1 MQAFASTR
9 EHDMSQQENRYPPIA
24 DYALISDCRSA
35 ALVSAR
41 GSIDW
46 CCMPRFDS
54 DSCFGRLLDWN
65 HGGSYT
71 IFPTAG
77 QVDLTRRYLPE
88 TMVLETGFSTADGQA
103 RLYDFF
109 MMDGDAGPRSQVEL
123 VRLIEGVAGGVE
135 LRVEIAPRF
144 DFGEI
149 VPRVRR
155 KAPDVYTA
163 IGSNMGLVIQSDVPL
178 EVVRHQALAATFRV
192 QAGQRI
198 TLAVR
203 FEHPELIDAAPA
215 PSPVPER
222 RADAGF
228 ERTCRWWRDW
238 ARRIRLPYQLD
249 EQSLRS
255 AIVLKSLS
263 FERTGAIVA
272 APTTS
277 LPERMGGMRNWDYR
291 FSWVRDSV
299 FTVRALYQLGCDS
312 EGDRF
317 LQFVQRSSAGSAAEL
332 QIMYGVDGKRR
343 LTEVEVEALE
353 GYRGSRP
360 VRIGNRASRQNQHDL
375 YGEILELAWRWHAAG
390 GDIELQYWDF
400 LVDVANAACDH
411 WQEKDYGIWE
421 FRDGPRHHVHSKAMC
436 WGALEYGIRLAQE
449 RSLAAPLQRWI
460 DTRRAIREAIEREGY
475 DAQRGVFV
483 QSFGNA
489 CLDAALLRLPR
500 IGFVAYDDPRMI
512 RTTDAI
518 CAELDCGGLLL
529 RYDMPDGLPGQEG
542 AFVPCTFWL
551 VDCLA
556 RQGRRELA
564 WRYYQRALR
573 CANSLGL
580 FSEEF
585 DLSTGQMLGNFPQAL
600 THVSQIMA
608 RLALAETAQDGTQ
621 G

>member
-1 MQAFASTR
+1 MNPK
-9 EHDMSQQENRYPPIA
+9 EIRYPPIA
-24 DYALISDCRSA
+24 DYALISNCRSA
-35 ALVSAR
+35 ALVSAS
-41 GSIDW
+41 GAIDW

-54 DSCFGRLLDWN
+54 DSCFGRLLDWD
-65 HGGSYT
+65 HGGYYT
-71 IFPTAG
+71 IFPSG
-77 QVDLTRRYLPE
+77 EQVGVTRRYLRE
-88 TMVLETGFSTADGQA
+88 TMVLETCFTTPGGQA

-109 MMDGDAGPRSQVEL
+109 VMDDGDGLRSQVEL
-123 VRLIEGVAGGVE
+123 VRLVEGVSGSVE

-144 DFGEI
+144 DYGEI
-149 VPRVRR
+149 VPRVRC
-155 KAPDVYTA
+155 KAQDIYTA

-178 EVVRHQALAATFRV
+178 DVIRHHELAANFRV
-192 QAGQRI
+192 AAGQR
-198 TLAVR
+198 LSLSVR
-203 FEHPELIDAAPA
+203 FEYPELIDAAPA

-222 RADAGF
+222 RCDAGF
-228 ERTCRWWRDW
+228 ERTCNWWRHW

-277 LPERMGGMRNWDYR
+277 LPEWIGGTRNWDYR

-299 FTVRALYQLGCDS
+299 FTVRALYQLGC
-312 EGDRF
+312 EREADRF

-343 LTEVEVEALE
+343 LTEVEVAELE

-360 VRIGNRASRQNQHDL
+360 VRIGNLASRQNQHDI
-375 YGEILELAWRWHAAG
+375 YGEILELAWRWHATG

-400 LVDVANAACDH
+400 LVDVVDAACER
-411 WQEKDYGIWE
+411 WLEKDYGIWE

-449 RSLAAPLQRWI
+449 RQLRAPLLHWI
-460 DTRRAIREAIEREGY
+460 DIRGRIREAIESEGY
-475 DAQRGVFV
+475 DARRGIFV
-483 QSFGNA
+483 QAFGDNH
-489 CLDAALLRLPR
+489 LDAALLRLPR
-500 IGFVAYDDPRMI
+500 IGFIAYDDERMI

-518 CAELDCGGLLL
+518 RAELDSGGLLL
-529 RYDMPDGLPGQEG
+529 RYNSPDGLADPEG
-542 AFVPCTFWL
+542 VFVPCTFWL

-556 RQGRRELA
+556 QQGRQELA
-564 WRYYQRALR
+564 WRYYQRAMS
-573 CANSLGL
+573 CANALGL

-585 DLSTGQMLGNFPQAL
+585 DLGSGQMLGNFPQAL
-600 THVSQIMA
+600 THVSQLMA
-608 RLALAETAQDGTQ
+608 RLALAKAAQKNAPPA
-621 G
+621 